1 MSEADKLD
9 SIEDVLSSIRR
20 LVADG
25 QPTAPERPKE
35 TPVFLK
41 EVDIIEIKPTET
53 LKPQAE
59 EPAEKIVAETV
70 EETVAEPTAKLPS
83 FVERM
88 NASIAKITQEKLVE
102 KKADAVVEEED
113 VQVEEETDILAEIAD
128 AQVEEEAESVV
139 EVADT
144 QVEEKVEAV
153 ADVADAQ
160 VEEETDIPAEVAD
173 TQVEESSE
181 INAEETVDVDESA
194 DIPTE
199 KPETLFLQPAMATNT
214 AEATTNDV
222 PDQGDVETV
231 DADDA
236 ETEVQ
241 AIPDEDTAEITLPDD
256 AESNEAVA
264 ADETETDE
272 HSSIQH
278 ISEEA
283 LRLIVSELVRSELQ
297 GDLGDRITRNV
308 RKLVR
313 REIQLALANRDVE

>member
-102 KKADAVVEEED
+102 K
-113 VQVEEETDILAEIAD
+113 
-128 AQVEEEAESVV
+128 
-139 EVADT
+139 
-144 QVEEKVEAV
+144 EAV
-153 ADVADAQ
+153 ADVPIEEEAVVEIADAPLEAEA
-160 VEEETDIPAEVAD
+160 VAEVAD
-173 TQVEESSE
+173 IQLEEEAVAEIVDAPLVASSE
-181 INAEETVDVDESA
+181 IKAEEVYATA

-199 KPETLFLQPAMATNT
+199 KSETLFLQPAMATNT

-272 HSSIQH
+272 QSSIQH

>member
-128 AQVEEEAESVV
+128 AQVEEEAESVA

-144 QVEEKVEAV
+144 QVEEEVEAV

-181 INAEETVDVDESA
+181 INAEETVDVDEAA

-222 PDQGDVETV
+222 PDQDDVET
-231 DADDA
+231 DI
-236 ETEVQ
+236 Q

-256 AESNEAVA
+256 AENGEAVA
-264 ADETETDE
+264 ADETDE
-272 HSSIQH
+272 QSSIQH